1 MAGRPKKPTALK
13 ELTGTLEKSRTN
25 PNEPRPDV
33 AVPDMPVWI
42 TDDPITSSLY
52 EQVTQYVVD
61 MRVGTRAD
69 GVALALLADQ
79 LAMYLEL
86 RQQVRDEGAVIE
98 VEGSQGQI
106 KKQPNPALQ
115 PMNSAFAN
123 IHKMLREYGLTAAS
137 RSAVD
142 AQPEKELNSFD
153 DFMKM

>member
-33 AVPDMPVWI
+33 AIPDMPVWI
-42 TDDPITSSLY
+42 ADDPMTSSLY
-52 EQVTQYVVD
+52 DQVTQYVVD

-79 LAMYLEL
+79 LALYLEL
-86 RQQVRDEGAVIE
+86 RQQVREEGAVIE
-98 VEGSQGQI
+98 VEGSQGQT
-106 KKQPNPALQ
+106 KKMPHPALPAMQ
-115 PMNSAFAN
+115 TAFGSV
-123 IHKMLREYGLTAAS
+123 HKMLREYGLTAAS
-137 RSAVD
+137 RSSVD
-142 AQPEKELNSFD
+142 AQPEKEINSFD

>member
-13 ELTGTLEKSRTN
+13 ELTGTIEKSRTN

-33 AVPDMPVWI
+33 AIPDMPVWI
-42 TDDPITSSLY
+42 KEDVITASLY

-79 LAMYLEL
+79 LALYLEL
-86 RQQVRDEGAVIE
+86 RQQVREEGAVIE
-98 VEGSQGQI
+98 VEGSQGQL
-106 KKQPNPALQ
+106 KKLPNPALQ
-115 PMNSAFAN
+115 PMNAAFAN

-137 RSAVD
+137 RSSVD
-142 AQPEKELNSFD
+142 AQPEKEVTSFT
-153 DFMKM
+153 DFMQM

>member
-13 ELTGTLEKSRTN
+13 ELTGTLEKSRAN

-33 AVPDMPVWI
+33 AVPDMPMWVA
-42 TDDPITSSLY
+42 DDPMTASLY
-52 EQVTQYVVD
+52 DQVTQYVVD

-86 RQQVRDEGAVIE
+86 RQQVREEGAVIE
-98 VEGSQGQI
+98 IEGSQGQI

-115 PMNSAFAN
+115 PMNTAFAN

-137 RSAVD
+137 RSSVD
-142 AQPEKELNSFD
+142 AQPEKEINSFD